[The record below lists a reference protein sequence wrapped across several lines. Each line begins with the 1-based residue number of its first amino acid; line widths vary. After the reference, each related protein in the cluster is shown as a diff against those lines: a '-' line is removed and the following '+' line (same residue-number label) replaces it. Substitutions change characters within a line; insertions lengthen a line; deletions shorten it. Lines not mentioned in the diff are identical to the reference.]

1 LSSPQEILAGAI
13 ELASKGEVRKAL
25 QMLTPLIPPG
35 EDYGVEL
42 ASSPTISYYLDRA
55 GLVSISKRIEEGI
68 PYMVS
73 SARRI
78 PWDLLPSWVA
88 EDLDLCRVI
97 GDIVRINVEWISREG
112 RRHPYEKVARE
123 VASIDAH
130 QLCIRDEGRGQG

>member
-1 LSSPQEILAGAI
+1 MLVGAI
-13 ELASKGEVRKAL
+13 ELAAKGEIRKAL

-73 SARRI
+73 TARRI
-78 PWDLLPSWVA
+78 PWDLLPSWAA

-97 GDIVRINVEWISREG
+97 RDIVRLNAEWISKEG
-112 RRHPYEKVARE
+112 RRHPYERIARE
-123 VASIDAH
+123 VAGIDVNQICAR
-130 QLCIRDEGRGQG
+130 IKSGGQG